1 MNIAVIGWG
10 SLIWCPRTLRIEP
23 GWHLDGPMLPIEF
36 ARKSEDGRLTL
47 VIHPRLKKQRT
58 YWATSTCKTLPD
70 AIENLRAREGKK
82 CHQEDIQFVDRGG
95 SGHPSDST
103 SVSVV
108 RKWLMKLGN
117 VDAVIWTGLPG
128 NYDRDSAI
136 RYLRSIKDPDLLAKG
151 ERICTDDAA
160 ADPDS
165 GAGGDAERRM
175 VRLRSAG
182 GAIRSRRAVSK

>member
-47 VIHPRLKKQRT
+47 VIHPRRKKQRT

-70 AIENLRAREGKK
+70 AIEDLREREGKK

-136 RYLRSIKDPDLLAKG
+136 RYLRSIKDPDLLAKAR
-151 ERICTDDAA
+151 EYVRMTPPQIQTAVRAA
-160 ADPDS
+160 MRREGWSDCDLP
-165 GAGGDAERRM
+165 AELFARD
-175 VRLRSAG
+175 VR
-182 GAIRSRRAVSK
+182 